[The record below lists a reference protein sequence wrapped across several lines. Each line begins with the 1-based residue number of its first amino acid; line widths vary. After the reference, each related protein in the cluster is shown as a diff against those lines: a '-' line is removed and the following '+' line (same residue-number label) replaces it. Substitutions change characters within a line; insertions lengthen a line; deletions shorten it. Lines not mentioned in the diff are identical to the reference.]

1 MQKQISLDEI
11 NSAVN
16 AALIDVEPL
25 IKQIGDNPETGYQ
38 EKFAC
43 KLQMDFLTEAGFAPE
58 AGAGDVDTAF
68 RGNWSYCAGDVTVGL
83 LTEYDALPA
92 PLGHACGHQL
102 IMGAGLMAISALK
115 NLMQKY
121 QIPGTIAALGCPGEE
136 QLGGKLRMIEKGCFS
151 DVDIALLSHPFF
163 RNGVTKNV
171 LAVSR
176 FDVEFF
182 GQSAHASTAPEQG
195 VNALDAM
202 TIFMSGLNAWRQQM
216 PPGAKVHGI
225 ITNGG
230 AAANVIPDYT
240 SGFYYVRSK
249 NNTEHAVLEKRF
261 EEIAQGAAMVAGC
274 RVKVTRHDNFY
285 SAGKPDSAL
294 TEAAENI
301 MEALDLEVNKNIK
314 EPLSTDFANVCDCV
328 PGVNIYFDVT
338 GGEPLALHSMEFKK
352 AAAAPE
358 ALKNTCL
365 AAVVLV
371 KLALDY
377 LTGEDFRKQVGVSTV
392 EV

>member
-1 MQKQISLDEI
+1 
-11 NSAVN
+11 
-16 AALIDVEPL
+16 
-25 IKQIGDNPETGYQ
+25 
-38 EKFAC
+38 
-43 KLQMDFLTEAGFAPE
+43 
-58 AGAGDVDTAF
+58 
-68 RGNWSYCAGDVTVGL
+68 
-83 LTEYDALPA
+83 
-92 PLGHACGHQL
+92 
-102 IMGAGLMAISALK
+102 
-115 NLMQKY
+115 
-121 QIPGTIAALGCPGEE
+121 
-136 QLGGKLRMIEKGCFS
+136 
-151 DVDIALLSHPFF
+151 
-163 RNGVTKNV
+163 
-171 LAVSR
+171 
-176 FDVEFF
+176 
-182 GQSAHASTAPEQG
+182 
-195 VNALDAM
+195 M

-249 NNTEHAVLEKRF
+249 NNAEHAVLEKRF

-285 SAGKPDSAL
+285 SAGKPDCAL

-301 MEALDLEVNKNIK
+301 MEALKLDVNKNIK

-338 GGEPLALHSMEFKK
+338 NGEPLALHSMEFKK

-358 ALKNTCL
+358 ALKNTCM

-377 LTGEDFRKQVGVSTV
+377 LTNDDFRKQVGVGTV

>member
-1 MQKQISLDEI
+1 MIGIDEI
-11 NSAVN
+11 VSV
-16 AALIDVEPL
+16 IDSVLPEVAPL
-25 IKQIGDNPETGYQ
+25 IKQVGDNPETGYE

-43 KLQMDFLTEAGFAPE
+43 KLQMDFLQSQGFAMKKSVGGLE
-58 AGAGDVDTAF
+58 TAF
-68 RGNWSYCAGDVTVGL
+68 RGDWSNGEAACTVGL

-102 IMGAGLMAISALK
+102 IMGAGLMAVLATQKLMNKYNISGK
-115 NLMQKY
+115 
-121 QIPGTIAALGCPGEE
+121 IAALGCPGEE
-136 QLGGKLRMIEKGCFS
+136 QLGGKLRMLEDGTFA
-151 DVDIALLSHPFF
+151 DVNVALLSHPFF

-195 VNALDAM
+195 INALDAM
-202 TIFMSGLNAWRQQM
+202 TIFMSGLNAWRQQL
-216 PPGAKVHGI
+216 PVGAKVHGI

-249 NNTEHAVLEKRF
+249 NNEEHKIVERRF
-261 EEIAQGAAMVAGC
+261 NEIAQGAAMVAGC
-274 RVKVTRHDNFY
+274 KVKVTRHDNFY
-285 SAGKPDSAL
+285 SAGKPDTAL
-294 TEAAENI
+294 TEAAEAI
-301 MEALDLEVNKNIK
+301 MADMDLEVNKNIK
-314 EPLSTDFANVCDCV
+314 EPLSTDFANVCDAL

-338 GGEPLALHSMEFKK
+338 GGKPLALHSLEFKA

-358 ALKNTCL
+358 ALRNTCQA
-365 AAVVLV
+365 AAVMT

-377 LTGEDFRKQVGVSTV
+377 LTNEEFRSRVGLSTT